1 LALAPK
7 SRMLYAGG
15 SVFIN
20 GECER
25 PEAAVLHA
33 LQALADAGGIRLSGR
48 EPAHLVDLLRRWQRA
63 GWLEFAVERRQDEEA

>member
-1 LALAPK
+1 
-7 SRMLYAGG
+7 MLYAGG

-25 PEAAVLHA
+25 PEAGALRA

-48 EPAHLVDLLRRWQRA
+48 EPAQLVELLRRWQRA
-63 GWLEFAVERRQDEEA
+63 GWVEFAVKYEQDEEA